1 MNHTNGVFAAVLRPS
16 ILVAAF
22 SALMAGF
29 APDIE
34 ATELGDRGL
43 TQASRSGRP
52 TLGASA
58 SEMGAEVWF
67 GAALS
72 LSGPGLEDDTRLRVL
87 RPIDWFEERGLSRPG
102 DRVFLELP
110 ELGVSGW
117 ASLESMWEHGP
128 LEPGP
133 GRLVLSTTE
142 TTSNDVYELS
152 FIEDAEALRGTGSHP
167 LYSLDRDDWVRV
179 RDLQVGERL
188 QTAEGAVTV
197 EALEKVRGVLR
208 VYNLEVDADHEYLV
222 GEAGVRAHNA
232 CPGVRN
238 TTPSPALPDSPYNP
252 DVVSARSAANRA
264 LYDTVRDRAANIG
277 FGQRIAPQKAPFNSH
292 GQDVFFDG
300 RRYITRD
307 VDARNVTDGWKMF
320 DRRGRRTGTYNS
332 DLSERIGD

>member
-52 TLGASA
+52 TLPASA
-58 SEMGAEVWF
+58 SESGAEVWF

-72 LSGPGLEDDTRLRVL
+72 LLGPGLEDDTRLRVL

-117 ASLESMWEHGP
+117 ASLERMWEHGP

-197 EALEKVRGVLR
+197 EALEKVRGVHR

-222 GEAGVRAHNA
+222 GEAGVRAHNMCA
-232 CPGVRN
+232 DEVARSGRGKNKLLPDPDAAGPHSTFKRGADGKVSNHAEWTPNPRNPSGFDEVKRVDVTGRPHRNPDGTIVPTPHTKVRGQRGVRPS
-238 TTPSPALPDSPYNP
+238 TPDELP
-252 DVVSARSAANRA
+252 R
-264 LYDTVRDRAANIG
+264 
-277 FGQRIAPQKAPFNSH
+277 
-292 GQDVFFDG
+292 
-300 RRYITRD
+300 
-307 VDARNVTDGWKMF
+307 
-320 DRRGRRTGTYNS
+320 
-332 DLSERIGD
+332 